1 MVEQIVIMLQNCLM
15 TRVPTK
21 TSFWKNGVL
30 EGGATTSDNR
40 TNRIATSKNECISKN
55 KLGRLTVSPLLT
67 LKIPTITYGRDL
79 T

>member
-1 MVEQIVIMLQNCLM
+1 MLQIHLM
-15 TRVPTK
+15 ARVPTK
-21 TSFWKNGVL
+21 TSFWKSGVL
-30 EGGATTSDNR
+30 EGGPTTSDNR